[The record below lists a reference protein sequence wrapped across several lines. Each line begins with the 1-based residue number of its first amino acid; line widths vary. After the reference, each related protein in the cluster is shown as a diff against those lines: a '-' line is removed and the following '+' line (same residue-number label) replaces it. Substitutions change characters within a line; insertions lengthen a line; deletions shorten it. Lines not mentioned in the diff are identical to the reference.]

1 MSRNEKL
8 LNLVI
13 IIFLICV
20 VAGSLIFTADKA
32 KTVTAVSD
40 SVESKLSGS
49 GLVTVYSVPVNAAKA
64 GKALFAVEEGKLIK
78 RYTTVANVYS
88 GDIDEETGEK
98 LRLLNDKL
106 AFSRNAKQ
114 YEQNVFDDVGSLN
127 KEINR
132 LYVEIIN
139 QTAENNYTNVYEFKS
154 RIKTYHDKVLAM
166 KGETPPPSETAN
178 AEAEIG
184 ELEAALNVEKI
195 TYSSPADGVFS
206 SAMDNF
212 DELLTPD
219 IAKTLTPEA
228 FEKLMKT
235 DVEPSGEITEG
246 KPFAKII
253 NGFEWYLVAEF
264 SEDETEEL
272 SEGSTVGIRITSISD
287 AKVSGTVLYISPAE
301 KEKVVCVIKSTR
313 LIEGI
318 YTADKV
324 DFEIIKTTRKG
335 LKIPVSC
342 LTEKDGKEAVMTVK
356 NGLYRLVQVN
366 VIFRDKNYVIIEN
379 KSSGFESDAGNII
392 LYDLV
397 VTNPDS
403 VNEGDIAGGGM

>member
-1 MSRNEKL
+1 MINRSNSHDLFFGPSTVRDFSSVLPEVQEYISSKYASLLLDGRKEDVKQQIKFYIQKYLSDNRLSVGGMS
-8 LNLVI
+8 
-13 IIFLICV
+13 
-20 VAGSLIFTADKA
+20 
-32 KTVTAVSD
+32 
-40 SVESKLSGS
+40 
-49 GLVTVYSVPVNAAKA
+49 
-64 GKALFAVEEGKLIK
+64 EEDL
-78 RYTTVANVYS
+78 
-88 GDIDEETGEK
+88 
-98 LRLLNDKL
+98 
-106 AFSRNAKQ
+106 
-114 YEQNVFDDVGSLN
+114 
-127 KEINR
+127 INR

-139 QTAENNYTNVYEFKS
+139 QTAENNYTNVYECKS

-324 DFEIIKTTRKG
+324 DFEIIKTTRKS

-366 VIFRDKNYVIIEN
+366 VIFRDKNYVIIED